1 MTITV
6 TKETGK
12 LKGVTHRNAV
22 AVFNELRKWAV
33 KKGFTAEEFA
43 DGATLR
49 ADDNGWI
56 NGRRIPGYYIM
67 WEEGPEGWAYNFATT
82 NKTVRTEAACGWGLV
97 GIYGREDY

>member
-1 MTITV
+1 MTIAA

-33 KKGFTAEEFA
+33 KKGFTVEEFD

-56 NGRRIPGYYIM
+56 NGRDLAPGYFIM
-67 WEEGPEGWAYNFATT
+67 WEEGPYDWAYDFETT
-82 NKTVRTEAACGWGLV
+82 NKTVYTETVCGWGLV
-97 GIYGREDY
+97 GIYGRDY